1 MPRIVTIGSAQMGP
15 IARDEGRQAVVQ
27 RLLTMLRQGAD
38 RGCDLVVFPE
48 LTLTTFFPR
57 WYMTDPAEVDAWFET
72 EMPNAATQPLF
83 DEARKRGVGFYLGYA
98 EKVTEGGAVHHYNT
112 AILVE
117 KSGDIVGKYRKTHL
131 PGHAEYEPERPF
143 QHLEKRYFEPGNLGF
158 PVFQAFGGVMGMCI
172 CNDRRWPETYRVM
185 GMQGV
190 EVIMLGYNTPRFFAP
205 APGLNRLADFHN
217 HLVMQAGAYQNG
229 TFVIGTAKAGV
240 EEGCELIGESC
251 IIAPTGE
258 IIAQCQTMGDEL
270 IVAKCDLD
278 WCADI
283 QKNRWNFAGNREP
296 DYYGAIT
303 ASKGV
308 VSPFG

>member
-1 MPRIVTIGSAQMGP
+1 G
-15 IARDEGRQAVVQ
+15 E
-27 RLLTMLRQGAD
+27 
-38 RGCDLVVFPE
+38 
-48 LTLTTFFPR
+48 
-57 WYMTDPAEVDAWFET
+57 
-72 EMPNAATQPLF
+72 
-83 DEARKRGVGFYLGYA
+83 
-98 EKVTEGGAVHHYNT
+98 
-112 AILVE
+112 
-117 KSGDIVGKYRKTHL
+117 IVGRYRKTHL

-205 APGLNRLADFHN
+205 APGLNHLADFHN

-229 TFVIGTAKAGV
+229 AFVIGTAKAGV
-240 EEGCELIGESC
+240 EEGCDLIGESC

-258 IIAQCQTMGDEL
+258 IMAQCQTMGDEL

-308 VSPFG
+308 VSPLA